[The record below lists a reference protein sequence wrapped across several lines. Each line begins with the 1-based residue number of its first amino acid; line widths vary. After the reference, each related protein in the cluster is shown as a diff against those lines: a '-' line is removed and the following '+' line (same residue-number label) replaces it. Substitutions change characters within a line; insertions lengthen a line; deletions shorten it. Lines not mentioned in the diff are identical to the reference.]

1 MVAPCACA
9 MLVAL
14 STMTSAVSSADHVE
28 MALHL
33 PKLTLQVPAT
43 VPAAASPRLQ
53 QDRSADPEADVDITG
68 PTH

>member
-1 MVAPCACA
+1 MAASGAYAV
-9 MLVAL
+9 LVAL
-14 STMTSAVSSADHVE
+14 STLATASPADRVE
-28 MALHL
+28 TALHL

-53 QDRSADPEADVDITG
+53 PRRSAEPEADVDITG